1 MPLCREDI
9 SHVVEKAIREFRIN
23 TKKLEI
29 EEQEKLAKGGINE
42 ILITEKQMR
51 DLNEDATNRKDTPS
65 K

>member
-42 ILITEKQMR
+42 IPITSKNKEKKQ
-51 DLNEDATNRKDTPS
+51 ATF
-65 K
+65 